1 MKAFYSFFSLIIFQL
16 PLTILEGKEYSILP
30 SEYRLNGSSM
40 SQILE
45 ANEEKVLRP
54 SVGIYRNGK
63 LIAHGVIVDQR
74 GFLLTKAS
82 SSVGARNI
90 RSSSNESY
98 SIRIRKRDEN
108 TDLALWKIEPF
119 AGNWPVI
126 SWFNKTAD
134 TNVGS
139 WAISSDE
146 EINGFKLGVISANT
160 RTIGREGG
168 VMGVIM
174 EETNSSNEGIEVIE
188 VLPQAAGDRA
198 GLQIFDRILKVDGR
212 VVRATEQINRIIK
225 NKDPGDLIYLEVNR
239 RGKNFVLRLTL
250 GHRSVAFDLFN
261 RNLLMSGPVSKRKD
275 NFPMVIQ
282 HDLPLE
288 KQLMG
293 GGLFDLN
300 GLCLGINIAR
310 IDRVTTYALP
320 SSTVRP
326 ILEQWLR
333 EFR

>member
-1 MKAFYSFFSLIIFQL
+1 M
-16 PLTILEGKEYSILP
+16 
-30 SEYRLNGSSM
+30 
-40 SQILE
+40 
-45 ANEEKVLRP
+45 
-54 SVGIYRNGK
+54 
-63 LIAHGVIVDQR
+63 
-74 GFLLTKAS
+74 
-82 SSVGARNI
+82 
-90 RSSSNESY
+90 
-98 SIRIRKRDEN
+98 
-108 TDLALWKIEPF
+108 
-119 AGNWPVI
+119 I

-134 TNVGS
+134 NNVGS